1 VGRSLKAL
9 GILLRKTLSSE
20 PRINVYEANFVRRAA
35 IESWS
40 SAMKRTQWS
49 EQSNNER
56 EHDLKRAS
64 EFHAVL
70 LGMAGHDLRQPL
82 HVIQSTYERLSHA
95 VDSDAENVQLRQ
107 RELLRRGESAVA
119 RLTEQLDR
127 LAGALRLYEYTSRME
142 LSPVPLAPLFDSVW
156 SEGVEP
162 ARESRVHLR
171 VRPTAAVVMSNALL
185 LDGIVRNLVRNAIKY
200 TPASGRVLLA
210 CRARGDHMRIDVYD
224 TGVGVSAVQLPRIFE
239 AFQRLD
245 STSPDGLGLGL
256 FVVRRAVE
264 LLGHRIEVS
273 SAVGR
278 GSRFSVL
285 VKAAATP
292 DGVGA
297 SVIRDAAVSEP
308 CC

>member
-1 VGRSLKAL
+1 
-9 GILLRKTLSSE
+9 
-20 PRINVYEANFVRRAA
+20 
-35 IESWS
+35 
-40 SAMKRTQWS
+40 MKRTQWS

-245 STSPDGLGLGL
+245 STSPEGLGLGL